1 MDLVMAQDRNQFS
14 LMTISSSTTTWGMLH
29 PPNLDCKFFKWGGP
43 SVLTGCYYFLCFHAL
58 KNRIILESRI
68 AHIIQGLHFV
78 GSFFSF
84 CICNSAQCGKLK
96 NLLSQFLSKK
106 FREINWFS
114 AKFHL
119 QIDFTKDFPVRVK
132 FSFFHTV

>member
-43 SVLTGCYYFLCFHAL
+43 SVLRGWCCYFLCFHAL

-84 CICNSAQCGKLK
+84 CICKVHSVENEK
-96 NLLSQFLSKK
+96 
-106 FREINWFS
+106 IYP
-114 AKFHL
+114 H
-119 QIDFTKDFPVRVK
+119 
-132 FSFFHTV
+132 SFFQKNFVKSTELVLNSTYKLISRKIFQWE

>member
-43 SVLTGCYYFLCFHAL
+43 SVLRGWCYFLCFHAL

-84 CICNSAQCGKLK
+84 CICNSAQCGKWK

-106 FREINWFS
+106 FREINWFRLNS
-114 AKFHL
+114 TYVPFSRNIFQVRGKFW
-119 QIDFTKDFPVRVK
+119 
-132 FSFFHTV
+132 FFHTV